1 MKIVV
6 TSHNPVKIE
15 AVRQAFKS
23 QFPEHKVE
31 LVPLGVDSGV
41 GSAAPIAIVTPRNKI
56 RRRLRINAK
65 RFSIFM

>member
-23 QFPEHKVE
+23 QFPKHEIE
-31 LVPLGVDSGV
+31 LIPMGVDSGV
-41 GSAAPIAIVTPRNKI
+41 
-56 RRRLRINAK
+56 
-65 RFSIFM
+65 